1 MTKIIRLLAMAVM
14 LGLPSMA
21 SAVATNPNVKPNEW
35 RLLPQHCMYV
45 EGGPLRFKD
54 RETTRRLWASDP
66 AWAGMHHYC
75 WAIVQEFRT
84 FSAQV
89 PRKHAEGVLRAAIM
103 NLDYVIARSTP
114 GFIYRADM
122 FVRKARIQARLGGF
136 IEAANTAR
144 QLIAESPELPEG
156 YFALADVQIKA
167 GHPDQA
173 RETLA
178 KGDEVVKDTERFGTL
193 KKQLDLR

>member
-1 MTKIIRLLAMAVM
+1 M
-14 LGLPSMA
+14 LGLPSMV

-66 AWAGMHHYC
+66 AWSGMHHYC

-84 FSAQV
+84 FNAQV
-89 PRKHAEGVLRAAIM
+89 SRSHSQSVLRAAIM
-103 NLDYVIARSTP
+103 NLDYVIARSKP

-122 FVRKARIQARLGGF
+122 FVRKARIQARLGSF
-136 IEAANTAR
+136 VEAANTAR

-167 GHPDQA
+167 GRKDQA

-178 KGDEVVKDTERFGTL
+178 KGDEVIKDVERFAVL
-193 KKQLDLR
+193 KKQLALD